1 LSSANNAIQ
10 AARFGL
16 VTLPND
22 WASDNFS
29 YSTLAYTYTLTG
41 PLNWLSIT
49 GGQYNLSSFDPSEYA
64 GNAQTTFIGYSFA
77 QDATQTFPNAGL
89 GAYLQAKAPNGQFRA
104 AGGFQGATNL
114 DGGTITASG
123 IAHGNVLGWGN
134 LQWTP
139 TFNGLGDGIYSLLF
153 YEQPF
158 IPGVSN
164 SSTGISFSAS
174 QAFADKWGALLRVNN
189 ATGSDIPI
197 RSSVAVGGVRNNPFD
212 RNPADQAGLAL
223 GWNRTNREF
232 IGILPGGVR
241 VGEWVSEI
249 YYRYTLVKATNLT
262 PDLQVFWNPALKP
275 SAGVGTVFTLRA
287 TLSF

>member
-1 LSSANNAIQ
+1 VYYPSATWRPFADTAIGSGEFNLVFGHQSYLSSANNAIQ
-10 AARFGL
+10 AERFGL
-16 VTLPND
+16 VTLPSD

-29 YSTLAYTYTLTG
+29 YSILAYTHTLTV

-49 GGQYNLSSFDPSEYA
+49 GGQYNLFSFDPSEFA
-64 GNAQTTFIGYSFA
+64 GNAQTTFISYSFA

-139 TFNGLGDGIYSLLF
+139 TFDGLGDGIYSLLF

-158 IPGVSN
+158 IAGVS
-164 SSTGISFSAS
+164 T
-174 QAFADKWGALLRVNN
+174 
-189 ATGSDIPI
+189 
-197 RSSVAVGGVRNNPFD
+197 VR
-212 RNPADQAGLAL
+212 
-223 GWNRTNREF
+223 
-232 IGILPGGVR
+232 
-241 VGEWVSEI
+241 
-249 YYRYTLVKATNLT
+249 YYKYTLVKATNLT
-262 PDLQVFWNPALKP
+262 PDVQVFWNPAQKP
-275 SAGVGTVFTLRA
+275 SAGVGAVFTLRT